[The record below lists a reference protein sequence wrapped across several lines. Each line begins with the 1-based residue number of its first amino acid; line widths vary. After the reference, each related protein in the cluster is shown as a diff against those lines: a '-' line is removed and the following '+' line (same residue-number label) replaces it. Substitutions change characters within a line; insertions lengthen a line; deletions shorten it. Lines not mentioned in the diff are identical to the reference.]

1 MDLMTGIRDL
11 FIQLAYRLPEGLTC
25 YILRMGILL
34 ALDAVLLFLSL
45 TYMPLR
51 SVFSQVCVAFLG
63 LVIALYFPVE
73 EFRVAGEGFLA
84 FCVVVA
90 LLCMVFIPNFLPSLL
105 TPKAGDQAKLKKI
118 LIYVIWGFFFFQILM
133 WR

>member
-25 YILRMGILL
+25 YVLRMGLLL

-51 SVFSQVCVAFLG
+51 SVFSQVCVAFVG
-63 LVIALYFPVE
+63 LVVALYLPVDM
-73 EFRVAGEGFLA
+73 FREISEGFLA
-84 FCVVVA
+84 FCVAIA
-90 LLCMVFIPNFLPSLL
+90 LLCMAFIPSFLPSLL
-105 TPKAGDQAKLKKI
+105 TPKAGDQVKLKKI
-118 LIYVIWGFFFFQILM
+118 LICVIWGLFLFQILM